1 LKASR
6 NRAHRKP
13 LSVQILLLFFL
24 GGQVSNY
31 SALNLIRKPQEI
43 PGKWSAAINTA
54 AASHRRKIRLRAIA
68 VLNTCIY
75 DGWSAYDQ
83 KAVGTELA
91 GALRR
96 PPPDHT
102 IENKQRAISY
112 AAYRAL
118 ADLYP
123 ANIESQYKPLMKQL
137 GYEPNNS
144 TDIET
149 PAGIGNVACNAV
161 LELRHHD
168 KSNQLGDLAQGPYS
182 DWTRFT
188 PSNHPLPIPVRGPIP
203 PPGTV
208 LDPSHWQPLSYVD
221 SHGNFAMQMFTTAH
235 WCFVTPFALP
245 VPDAHAQQP
254 PQECPLPGELQRI
267 LAPGPPKFG
276 DPEYQAQAK
285 ELLDFSANL
294 TDRQKMIAEYWTGDD
309 ESAATLIHWFQF
321 AEVVSERDHHTL
333 DDDVKMYFALSNALL
348 DTEIAASAAKRN
360 YNSVRPITAIKFLYN
375 GKQIPSRSFALSP
388 GSGNTQIDG
397 SQWMPYRSISDPTP
411 PSPDFVAEES
421 ALSAAAARILAL
433 FTGSDRFDYSVTL
446 EKGSSKIEPGLT
458 PREPVVL
465 QWHTF
470 TEAADQAGMATRYAG
485 ISFRSSDL
493 KGRALGRAVA
503 DLAWARANS
512 YFNGTAPP
520 QHFPPS
526 VSVSNRASQ
535 DR

>member
-1 LKASR
+1 MTSAC
-6 NRAHRKP
+6 
-13 LSVQILLLFFL
+13 ILD
-24 GGQVSNY
+24 
-31 SALNLIRKPQEI
+31 A
-43 PGKWSAAINTA
+43 
-54 AASHRRKIRLRAIA
+54 
-68 VLNTCIY
+68 
-75 DGWSAYDQ
+75 WSAYDD
-83 KAVGTELA
+83 KATGTQL
-91 GALRR
+91 GTALRR
-96 PPPDHT
+96 PSA
-102 IENKQRAISY
+102 ERGLKNKRRSISY

-118 ADLYP
+118 SDLFP
-123 ANIESQYKPLMKQL
+123 AKIETQYKPLLKQL

-144 TDIET
+144 TDIEA
-149 PAGIGNVACNAV
+149 PDGIGNVACNAV
-161 LELRHHD
+161 LEFRHHD

-188 PSNHPLPIPVRGPIP
+188 PSNHPLPIPVRGSIP

-245 VPDAHAQQP
+245 VPDANTQQS
-254 PQECPLPGELQRI
+254 PQECPLSEELQHI

-276 DPEYQAQAK
+276 DPEYAAQARK
-285 ELLDFSANL
+285 LLDISANL
-294 TDRQKMIAEYWTGDD
+294 TDRQKMIAEYWLGDG
-309 ESAATLIHWFQF
+309 ESAATLINWFHF
-321 AEVVSERDHHTL
+321 AEVVSERDHHSL

-375 GKQIPSRSFALSP
+375 GKQIPSRSSALSA
-388 GSGNTQIDG
+388 GAANAQIDG
-397 SQWMPYRSISDPTP
+397 AQWMPYRPVSDPTP
-411 PSPDFVAEES
+411 PSPDFVSEES
-421 ALSAAAARILAL
+421 AVSAAAARILAL
-433 FTGSDRFDYSVTL
+433 FTGSDRFDYSVAL

-503 DLAWARANS
+503 DLAWAKAKS
-512 YFNGTAPP
+512 CFNGTAPP

-526 VSVSNRASQ
+526 SANPN
-535 DR
+535 